1 MSIWFEWL
9 VEPEGVDQEETERLL
24 QKAVTAALS
33 SEKIEVP
40 VEIGLDIVSEEEIR
54 TINREQRG
62 IDRVTDVLSF
72 PLNNYEKGK
81 SANETLQAALSRGEG
96 NMTTGEVGL
105 GDIIICFQRAKDQS
119 VEYGHSLNREL
130 AFLAVHSV
138 LHLLGYDHMVPE
150 EEKVMFAK
158 QETILQSI
166 GLTRGS

>member
-9 VEPEGVDQEETERLL
+9 VEPEEVDQEATEKLL
-24 QKAVTAALS
+24 QKAITAALS
-33 SEKIEVP
+33 SEKITTA

-72 PLNNYEKGK
+72 PLNSYEKGK
-81 SANETLQAALSRGEG
+81 TADETLKEALARGEG
-96 NMTTGEVGL
+96 NMITNEVGL

-119 VEYGHSLNREL
+119 VEYGHSLSREL

-138 LHLLGYDHMVPE
+138 LHLLGYDHMIPE

-158 QETILQSI
+158 QESVLQSI
-166 GLTRGS
+166 GLTRES